1 MASSGTSLWPS
12 LESTRTLSRRPLCG
26 MPRTSSFTLRTVFG
40 LTTRLSTFWI
50 AVEAGEV
57 EFNYVQGGISGAI
70 SRAASMFNNFAL
82 DYPILAGVGLGAFI
96 IFLFGFCFW
105 FLIEGETGIAA
116 ATDDGDDGQT
126 VDDKTKKL
134 EKKYQ

>member
-1 MASSGTSLWPS
+1 MSRAASPALSAALVRLNLLLVSYAW
-12 LESTRTLSRRPLCG
+12 LEGLRRCCLG
-26 MPRTSSFTLRTVFG
+26 F
-40 LTTRLSTFWI
+40 TTRRLCLIVSLS
-50 AVEAGEV
+50 V
-57 EFNYVQGGISGAI
+57 AI
-70 SRAASMFNNFAL
+70 NAAFFAAASMFNNFAL